1 VAEDKANSQGEN
13 ACIEGMPISLLFV
26 ENEFLPKVGEVTTV
40 PVAV

>member
-26 ENEFLPKVGEVTTV
+26 GKEFLPKVTTV